1 MRMKRIYQQPCVRM
15 IRMSQES
22 LMAAGSVKNSSFV
35 QVDTGTGSDSEVISV
50 KTTDEGIPDVI
61 NEAKQNKYFD
71 WDE

>member
-1 MRMKRIYQQPCVRM
+1 MKRIYQQSCVRM

-22 LMAAGSVKNSSFV
+22 LMAAGSVQNNSHV
-35 QVDTGTGSDSEVISV
+35 QLDDGSDSEVISV

>member
-1 MRMKRIYQQPCVRM
+1 MKRIYQQSCVRM

-22 LMAAGSVKNSSFV
+22 LMAAGSVQNNSHV
-35 QVDTGTGSDSEVISV
+35 QLDDGSDSGVISV

>member
-1 MRMKRIYQQPCVRM
+1 MKRIYQQPCVRM

>member
-1 MRMKRIYQQPCVRM
+1 
-15 IRMSQES
+15 
-22 LMAAGSVKNSSFV
+22 MAAGSVKNSSFV